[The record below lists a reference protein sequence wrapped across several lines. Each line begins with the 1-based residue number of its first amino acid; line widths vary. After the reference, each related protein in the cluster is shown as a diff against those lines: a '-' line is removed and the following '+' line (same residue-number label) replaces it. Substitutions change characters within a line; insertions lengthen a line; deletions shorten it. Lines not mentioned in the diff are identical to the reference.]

1 MTRTANVG
9 SPRILGIGRPDPAFT
24 SVAKWLQ
31 SNVPIDQLVQAP
43 TIPLAL
49 KSPFFSRSLP
59 DLVLVFR
66 EFPDQFP
73 TADIHGLVGAMLFRR
88 VICCD
93 GPLCLADGRTHGQWP
108 TICRVPEKSAI
119 AVLRQELHALK
130 QARPPVSPMAASE
143 DVFAHRV
150 FSLPCPT
157 SDCLPPQRAFV
168 AACDPDFR
176 ATVRSVLMQHNI
188 HAESAHPDVLNALQ
202 AAGSLAPDWLL
213 VDLDEDPATLIP
225 QLNTMHRQGL
235 PITAL
240 TGFPGQTL
248 PTWAASLV
256 DKTEMFLQLGALHQD
271 LTR

>member
-1 MTRTANVG
+1 MTRTANVS
-9 SPRILGIGRPDPAFT
+9 SPRILGIGRPDPAFN
-24 SVAKWLQ
+24 SIVQWLK
-31 SNVPIDQLVQAP
+31 STVPDDQLGQAP

-73 TADIHGLVGAMLFRR
+73 TADIHSLVGAMLFRR

-119 AVLRQELHALK
+119 AVLRQELQALK
-130 QARPPVSPMAASE
+130 LARSPVSPMAASE

-150 FSLPCPT
+150 FSLLAPT
-157 SDCLPPQRAFV
+157 SNQCQPQRAFI

-176 ATVRSVLMQHNI
+176 TTVRSVLRQHSI
-188 HAESAHPDVLNALQ
+188 QAESAHPDVLNALLT
-202 AAGSLAPDWLL
+202 AGSLAPDWLL
-213 VDLDEDPATLIP
+213 VDLDEDPPTLIP
-225 QLNTMHRQGL
+225 QLHAMHRQGL

-248 PTWAASLV
+248 PPWAASLV

-271 LTR
+271 LAR